1 MLICV
6 NRFLLSG
13 ADVIS
18 TATYQA
24 SVEGFIDHLNV
35 SSERAKE
42 LIMSGVQLAKD
53 TVKTF
58 VGKDNDSKRKCDW
71 SADIQHWVKRIKEL
85 QFFFLFSLTDE
96 TKLNSGCNEGL
107 AEKCSS
113 GQRCPLVAGSLGP
126 YGAFLHNGSEY
137 TGDYAEKMSVQVS
150 LLAFHNSCITCDNRA
165 R

>member
-71 SADIQHWVKRIKEL
+71 SADIQH
-85 QFFFLFSLTDE
+85 
-96 TKLNSGCNEGL
+96 
-107 AEKCSS
+107 
-113 GQRCPLVAGSLGP
+113 
-126 YGAFLHNGSEY
+126 
-137 TGDYAEKMSVQVS
+137 
-150 LLAFHNSCITCDNRA
+150 
-165 R
+165 